1 MRPMVDSS
9 SFYYS
14 FLFFRILG
22 RDFARSHPVHAPG
35 IIGGMRRVN
44 RHLTP
49 QPLPQ
54 RKGIDAVSFTL
65 PDANDPTDNVLGT
78 STVLDYLVARFYPHQ
93 YELFASR
100 FERKE
105 VRDAQG
111 NPVAPTAPL
120 TGQKIWYYRELGQE
134 KPVPF
139 DMPVLYEDEWVL
151 AIDKPHFLPTTP
163 NGSFVAHTALTQ
175 LRVREHNPALIP
187 IHRLDRATAG
197 VVLFAKVPEARA
209 PFQTMFQRREP
220 TKTYEAIAA
229 PLSTGGTELAP
240 GESLTVRS
248 RIENAH
254 GSLQVAQTDIEFLA
268 GDAPALPL
276 ETKAQLRERRRSGAG
291 FSGQNAQSRITCLE
305 TFELAPG
312 LLPDAS
318 TANPAL
324 PLPAPGR
331 RLTRYLLEPHTGKT
345 HQLRVHLAATGAP
358 ILGDVVY
365 PEVLPIAEDEPALP
379 LQLLA
384 RSLSF
389 SHPVT
394 GQAVLVE
401 SQRQLT
407 LAPGP
412 SGAP

>member
-1 MRPMVDSS
+1 
-9 SFYYS
+9 
-14 FLFFRILG
+14 
-22 RDFARSHPVHAPG
+22 
-35 IIGGMRRVN
+35 MRRVN
-44 RHLTP
+44 RHRAP

-54 RKGIDAVSFTL
+54 RNGIDAVSFTL
-65 PDANDPTDNVLGT
+65 PDATNPSDNTLST
-78 STVLDYLVARFYPHQ
+78 STVLDYLVARFYPHK

-100 FERKE
+100 FERQE
-105 VRDAQG
+105 VRGAEGD
-111 NPVAPTAPL
+111 PVDPAAPL
-120 TGQKIWYYRELGQE
+120 AGQKIWYYRELGYE

-175 LRVREHNPALIP
+175 LRVRENNPALIP
-187 IHRLDRATAG
+187 VHRLDRATAG

-220 TKTYEAIAA
+220 TKTYEAIAV
-229 PLSTGGTELAP
+229 PLSTAEGTELTP

-254 GSLQVAQTDIEFLA
+254 GSLQVAQTDLEFLA
-268 GDAPALPL
+268 GDAPALPV

-291 FSGQNAQSRITCLE
+291 FTGQNAQSRIACLE
-305 TFELAPG
+305 TFNLAPS

-324 PLPAPGR
+324 PLPAPGA
-331 RLTRYLLEPHTGKT
+331 RLARYLLEPHTGKT
-345 HQLRVHLAATGAP
+345 HQLRVHLAAAGAP
-358 ILGDVVY
+358 ILGDVIY
-365 PEVLPIAEDEPALP
+365 PQVLPIADDEPALP

-384 RSLSF
+384 RSLAF
-389 SHPVT
+389 PHPIT
-394 GQAVLVE
+394 GQTVQIE
-401 SQRQLT
+401 SQRNLA
-407 LAPGP
+407 LAPQP
-412 SGAP
+412 SKAP

>member
-1 MRPMVDSS
+1 
-9 SFYYS
+9 
-14 FLFFRILG
+14 
-22 RDFARSHPVHAPG
+22 
-35 IIGGMRRVN
+35 MRRVN
-44 RHLTP
+44 RHLAP

-65 PDANDPTDNVLGT
+65 PDANNPADNTLGT
-78 STVLDYLVARFYPHQ
+78 STVLDYLVARFHPHK

-100 FERKE
+100 FDRQE
-105 VRDAQG
+105 VRDAQA
-111 NPVAPTAPL
+111 NPVDPNAPL
-120 TGQKIWYYRELGQE
+120 TGQKIWYYRELGPE

-175 LRVREHNPALIP
+175 LRVRENNPALIP
-187 IHRLDRATAG
+187 VHRLDRATAG

-220 TKTYEAIAA
+220 TKTYEAVAA
-229 PLSTGGTELAP
+229 PLTTAGRELAS

-248 RIENAH
+248 RIENEH
-254 GSLQVAQTDIEFLA
+254 GSLQVAHTDVEFLA
-268 GDAPALPL
+268 GDVPALPL

-291 FSGQNAQSRITCLE
+291 FTGQNAQSRITCLE

-312 LLPDAS
+312 LLPQAS

-324 PLPAPGR
+324 PLPAPGS
-331 RLTRYLLEPHTGKT
+331 RLAHYLLEPHTGKT
-345 HQLRVHLAATGAP
+345 HQLRVHLTAAGIP
-358 ILGDVVY
+358 ILGDVIY

-389 SHPVT
+389 PHPLT
-394 GQAVLVE
+394 GQTVLIK
-401 SQRQLT
+401 SRRNLT
-407 LAPGP
+407 LAPRPTTGR
-412 SGAP
+412 